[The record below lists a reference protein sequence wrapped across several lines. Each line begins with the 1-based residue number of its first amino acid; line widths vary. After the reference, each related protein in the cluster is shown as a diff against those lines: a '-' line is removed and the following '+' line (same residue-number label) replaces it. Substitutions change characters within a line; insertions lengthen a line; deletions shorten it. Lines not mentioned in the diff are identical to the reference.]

1 MATILAY
8 GSPAL
13 GHLLPVSALLRE
25 LAGRGHDVHLRT
37 LADGVPIAE
46 RLGLQAAAV
55 DPRIEAITGR
65 DWTARSVFGVL
76 NMTIDVLCRRAELEV
91 DDLARAIAEVKP
103 DALILDANCWGAMSA
118 ADAGDLPVGG
128 VLPVHPVSCA
138 RAGCRPS
145 ARACGRGRAWWARC
159 ATWCC
164 GRWSG
169 R

>member
-37 LADGVPIAE
+37 LAGGVPTAQ
-46 RLGLQAAAV
+46 RLGVQAAAV

-103 DALILDANCWGAMSA
+103 DALILDANCWGAISA
-118 ADAGDLPVGG
+118 ADAGDLPWAVFSPFTPFLRSRGVPPVGPG
-128 VLPVHPVSCA
+128 MRPWPDWWAA
-138 RAGCRPS
+138 RATS
-145 ARACGRGRAWWARC
+145 F
-159 ATWCC
+159 C